1 MKTYERQ
8 TNVSIYL
15 LLKWLNRKI
24 GKNTQ
29 MQFKGTVPIIPWVFL
44 YTLVL
49 LGMIK
54 RRNITA
60 TKQMACGT
68 RLHTS
73 EIREKQCI
81 QLLPS

>member
-1 MKTYERQ
+1 M
-8 TNVSIYL
+8 
-15 LLKWLNRKI
+15 NRKI

-29 MQFKGTVPIIPWVFL
+29 MQLKGTIPIIPWALL

-49 LGMIK
+49 LGIIK
-54 RRNITA
+54 RRNIRA
-60 TKQMACGT
+60 TKQMVCGT

-81 QLLPS
+81 QPFCLDRRAVLACLTY